1 MIMNLMDVLIGQ
13 KKNKGVK
20 RRHALKLWNKTLLQI
35 KHEGYI
41 NNKAEDKKE
50 GERESIKRQRSH

>member
-1 MIMNLMDVLIGQ
+1 MDVLIGQ